1 MRKPMNYKIE
11 CSKLIRSK
19 AQVTVEFGKEKY
31 SQTHRRVPAGI
42 GIACVAVC
50 AYVLWPLA
58 LHFMAQAIL
67 ESRELKP
74 SRTAPD
80 FTLNDA
86 KGDRLRLA
94 DYRGKVVLL
103 NFWAIW
109 CGPCKTE
116 IPWFI
121 EFERTFQARGFTVLG
136 VSTDEDGWKAI
147 NPFVAAQ
154 KINYPIALANEEVN
168 QLYGGIEALPTSV
181 LIGREGRVAFIHSG
195 LINREDYERE
205 IRQLL

>member
-1 MRKPMNYKIE
+1 MRKTTNYKVD
-11 CSKLIRSK
+11 CSKLIK
-19 AQVTVEFGKEKY
+19 H

-50 AYVLWPLA
+50 AYVLWLVA

-74 SRTAPD
+74 SGRAPD

-86 KGDRLRLA
+86 KGGRLRLA

-103 NFWAIW
+103 NFWATW

-116 IPWFI
+116 IRELSAEMHRRDRKVSKTAFMLSLSGHN
-121 EFERTFQARGFTVLG
+121 RQA
-136 VSTDEDGWKAI
+136 VS
-147 NPFVAAQ
+147 
-154 KINYPIALANEEVN
+154 L
-168 QLYGGIEALPTSV
+168 
-181 LIGREGRVAFIHSG
+181 
-195 LINREDYERE
+195 
-205 IRQLL
+205 